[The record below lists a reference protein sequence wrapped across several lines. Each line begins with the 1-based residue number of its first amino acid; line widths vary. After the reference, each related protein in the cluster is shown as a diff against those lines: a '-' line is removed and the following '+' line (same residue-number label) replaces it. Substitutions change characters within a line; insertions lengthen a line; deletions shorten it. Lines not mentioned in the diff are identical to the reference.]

1 MGYGILGG
9 KQPMKLLDRL
19 CNNYARRNGMVFV
32 PESWQTEYVKLAGD
46 KVRNGQTMAMIVREY
61 NELLK
66 DYYNKC
72 SIKELKELLKDAEL
86 KIEKDLDKDALVSL
100 ALNEYKMTIKKD

>member
-1 MGYGILGG
+1 MR
-9 KQPMKLLDRL
+9 LLDRL

-61 NELLK
+61 
-66 DYYNKC
+66 
-72 SIKELKELLKDAEL
+72 KELKELLKDAEL